1 MNSVKVGSRGH
12 VSVDNRSKLTTIYS
26 HLNGS
31 KKLVTEL
38 KNKLSLTSVL
48 VSYAIFYSK
57 YASEWVDPPLITWF
71 FYFLF

>member
-1 MNSVKVGSRGH
+1 MEV
-12 VSVDNRSKLTTIYS
+12 
-26 HLNGS
+26 

-57 YASEWVDPPLITWF
+57 YASEWVDPPLIT
-71 FYFLF
+71 